1 MLQSIRDRLTG
12 PIVWFV
18 IALIAVPFAFWGIQ
32 SFGGGGADPV
42 VVKVGDQKITQA
54 QFRQTYDQR
63 YQQYRSL
70 LGESFRADLFDENRF
85 RELTLDDM
93 VQESAMRQYARSA
106 GYRASDA
113 TLRDFLITV
122 PAFQK
127 DGKFSSD
134 SYRALLEQ
142 QGMKPDA
149 YERQLR
155 ESLAIEQL
163 RNAVQS
169 TSFVTAEQTWA
180 AHRLEKQ
187 TRRITVVQVS
197 AKNFRD
203 QVKVTDAE
211 IADRYETDKS
221 RYQTAERVKL
231 AYVELDRNQLATAG
245 APAPEVL
252 KALYDAEKEARF
264 ASPEER
270 RASHILVNFG
280 ADKAAAKKKT
290 EDLLAKI
297 KGGQDFAQV
306 AREAS
311 DDPGSKAQ
319 GGDLGWVRKGMM
331 APKFEEALYGIP
343 DAGADV
349 AGPVETEFGWHL
361 IKLVEIKAATIRP
374 FEDAA
379 VQAELVE
386 AYGTREGEKRF
397 QELSS
402 KLEAL
407 AFENTSLEPVAAEMK
422 LEIKSTDW
430 FTRSGGAGTG
440 IAAIEAV
447 RQTAFSSEVLQDGE
461 NSKPIPV
468 SDDALVVIHKSEH
481 EPARQ
486 RPLDEVKELV
496 RETLVTEGAAKFAR
510 EAADSLVAKVKA
522 GEGLREAATAQGL
535 TPQFDGEAQRGQ
547 AELEGPV
554 VDAAFRMARPAQ
566 GATHVEAIAAGNGGT
581 AVIALSAVIDPPRPD
596 DATLGGDG
604 ALQSRV
610 RDSLA
615 GAEFGAYRKS
625 VENEIEVE
633 KVQAPEVKADNPEL

>member
-1 MLQSIRDRLTG
+1 
-12 PIVWFV
+12 VWFV

-32 SFGGGGADPV
+32 SFRSGGADPV

-113 TLRDFLITV
+113 TLRDFLMTV
-122 PAFQK
+122 PSFQK
-127 DGKFSSD
+127 EGKFSSET
-134 SYRALLEQ
+134 YRALLQE

-169 TSFVTAEQTWA
+169 TSFITAEQAWA

-187 TRRITVVQVS
+187 VRKITVVPVS
-197 AKNFRD
+197 AKGFREK
-203 QVKVTDAE
+203 VKVTDDQV
-211 IADRYETDKS
+211 ADRYETEKS
-221 RYQTAERVKL
+221 RFLTAERIKL
-231 AYVELDRNQLATAG
+231 AYIELDRKQLATAE

-252 KALYDAEKEARF
+252 KALYEAEKDARF

-270 RASHILVNFG
+270 RASHILITFG
-280 ADKAAAKKKT
+280 ADKAAAKKKA

-306 AREAS
+306 ASEVS
-311 DDPGSKAQ
+311 EDTDSKPK

-331 APKFEEALYGIP
+331 APKFEEALYAIP
-343 DAGADV
+343 TGGEV
-349 AGPVETEFGWHL
+349 VGPVETEFGWHL
-361 IKLVEIKAATIRP
+361 IKLVEIKPASIRP
-374 FEDAA
+374 FEDEA
-379 VQAELVE
+379 VQAELLE
-386 AYGTREGEKRF
+386 AYSTREGEKRF

-402 KLEAL
+402 KLESL
-407 AFENTSLEPVAAEMK
+407 AFENTTLEPVATEMK
-422 LEIKSTDW
+422 LEIKKTDW
-430 FTRSGGAGTG
+430 LTRDKGGGDSG
-440 IAAIEAV
+440 IAAVEAV
-447 RQTAFSSEVLQDGE
+447 KQAAFSPEVIRDGE
-461 NSKPIPV
+461 NSKPIPA
-468 SDDALVVIHKSEH
+468 SADALVVIHKAEH
-481 EPARQ
+481 EPSRQ
-486 RPLDEVKELV
+486 RPLDEVKEQI
-496 RETLVTEGAAKFAR
+496 RETLTTEGAAKLAR
-510 EAADSLVAKVKA
+510 EAAEALVAKVKA
-522 GEGLREAATAQGL
+522 GQSLRDAAAAQGL
-535 TPQFDGEAQRGQ
+535 TLQFDGDALRGQ
-547 AELEGPV
+547 AQLEGAV
-554 VDAAFRMARPAQ
+554 ADAAFRMPRPAQ
-566 GATHVEAIAAGNGGT
+566 GAAHVEAIDTGNGGT
-581 AVIALSAVIDPPRPD
+581 SVVSLNEVVDPPRPD
-596 DATLGGDG
+596 DATLRSDG
-604 ALQSRV
+604 ALQGRV

-625 VENEIEVE
+625 VEDEIKVE
-633 KVQAPEVKADNPEL
+633 RVQAPEVKSDNPEL